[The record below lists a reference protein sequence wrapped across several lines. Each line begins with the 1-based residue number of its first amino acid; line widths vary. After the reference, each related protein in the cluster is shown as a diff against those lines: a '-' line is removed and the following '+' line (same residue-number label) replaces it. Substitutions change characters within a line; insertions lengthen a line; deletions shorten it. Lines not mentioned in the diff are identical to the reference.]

1 MQQSGN
7 PCIRVDIIYLD
18 YNATTPVDP
27 AVLERMLPF
36 FDRHYGNASSKG
48 HAFGWAAEEAV
59 EIAREEIADLI
70 RGEGGAITF
79 TAGATESVNTA
90 IKGVARLHAARG
102 RHVVT
107 TNAEHSAVTEACRE
121 LERIGFNVTFLP
133 VDRNGRVDPE
143 AVGDAITDQT
153 ILLTVMWANNEIGAV
168 NSIAELGREAR
179 RREVFFLTDAT
190 QAVGK
195 IPVNA
200 EYVDMLACS
209 AHKFYG
215 PKGVGALWVRDG
227 IKLPPLIHGGGQE
240 SGLRS
245 GTLNVPG
252 IVGMGAAA
260 AEAARTLASET
271 DRLSRLRDRL
281 EQRISGSLPVRLNAA
296 VGERLPQTSS
306 ITFSGVRAA
315 NLLAEL
321 RGLALSAGSACS
333 SGTGKPSRVLKA
345 IGLSDAEAL
354 STIRFSLG
362 RFTTED
368 DVDAAIS
375 MVEEAYAKVS
385 TEAAAPVR

>member
-1 MQQSGN
+1 M
-7 PCIRVDIIYLD
+7 DIIYLD

-27 AVLERMLPF
+27 RVLERMLPF

-59 EIAREEIADLI
+59 EIAREEIMELI
-70 RGEGGAITF
+70 RGRPGALTF
-79 TAGATESVNTA
+79 TAGATESINTA
-90 IKGVARLHAARG
+90 IKGVARLRAAKG
-102 RHVVT
+102 RHIIT
-107 TNAEHSAVTEACRE
+107 ANAEHSAVTEACRE

-133 VDRNGRVDPE
+133 VDKNGRIDPQE
-143 AVGDAITDQT
+143 VFDAVTDET
-153 ILLTVMWANNEIGAV
+153 ILLTVMWANNETGTV
-168 NSIAELGREAR
+168 NPIEELGKEAR
-179 RREVFFLTDAT
+179 SREVLFLTDAT

-195 IPVNA
+195 IPVTT
-200 EYVDMLACS
+200 EHVDMLACS

-215 PKGVGALWVRDG
+215 PKGVGVLWVRDG
-227 IKLPPLIHGGGQE
+227 VKLPALIHGGGQE

-252 IVGMGAAA
+252 IVGLGAAA
-260 AEAARTLASET
+260 TEAAGTLAQET
-271 DRLSRLRDRL
+271 DRLTALRDRIEKRL
-281 EQRISGSLPVRLNAA
+281 TGTLPARVNA
-296 VGERLPQTSS
+296 GTGDRLPQTSS
-306 ITFSGVRAA
+306 MTFSGVRAA

-345 IGLSDAEAL
+345 IGLTDAEAL

-368 DVDAAIS
+368 EVETSIR
-375 MVEEAYAKVS
+375 MVEDAYSKVS
-385 TEAAAPVR
+385 SVATASVR

>member
-1 MQQSGN
+1 M
-7 PCIRVDIIYLD
+7 DIIYLD

-143 AVGDAITDQT
+143 AVRDAITDQT

-281 EQRISGSLPVRLNAA
+281 EQRISGLLPVRLNAA